1 MLIFWLCLLKRG
13 NLCLEVIVDW
23 YKQPVGEAL
32 VKQTDGLSPEGGF
45 EVCLGPYRMYTRE
58 PGTKGI
64 RLFSGCPAT
73 SRAAATAAPEDM
85 PRRITSFPAGSLK
98 NHFL

>member
-1 MLIFWLCLLKRG
+1 MDG
-13 NLCLEVIVDW
+13 

-32 VKQTDGLSPEGGF
+32 VRQTDGFSQEGGF
-45 EVCLGPYRMYTRE
+45 EVCLEPYRMSMME
-58 PGTKGI
+58 SGTKGI

-85 PRRITSFPAGSLK
+85 PYRIPSFPVGSLTIHIAMLWDDPDQNK
-98 NHFL
+98 TKSEN